1 MKRTK
6 IIILIFFAF
15 VFSQLTVF
23 SSETIAINSEE
34 ESKINNEDPTR
45 DNQST
50 SSSEEASYSETV
62 SINNQE
68 ESNINNK
75 GYTSEHQTT
84 LSSESVS
91 NSETMPIDSEE
102 KSRMINKNM
111 VSIDEEWEQ
120 INTLEEGSIDMQNSR
135 ILHYYFG
142 SHSRIGSTT
151 ILPKPSFSL
160 NDNGKEIYDFY
171 RPNNNLNSLRN
182 NHNTILAYGNTS
194 EDSPTTSNIED
205 LEPDNNT
212 IHYYKKL
219 DANGTS
225 FLIEYVSTSATG
237 GVIQVIITME
247 ALPNKLVRITTSYT
261 NIGETTFQNA
271 VMGSSY
277 DTKLGTNDKVP
288 VYYIG
293 NNKGVY
299 IKDAQYRLEFR
310 MSNIPNWAVGTY
322 LQENARWIRDF
333 FNESKTTFSNLS
345 SSGFESRNGAAGSV
359 ALENVDSAIHF
370 KTQPQNFAPGEKIEM
385 SFDAGILTDDGKP
398 IVELDKHYSEF
409 TKETKETNING
420 SWRDSDSESVQIY
433 YQLDEDTPVLIGE
446 YGNMISGEDYQFD
459 FSLNTTKLTPERHTL
474 KVYGVDSDGNMSN
487 VEEYILDYMDTG
499 ILTFKEVPSM
509 FDFGVHRVSDTTQE
523 YLGKNVGDLVI
534 KDTRSINKGYW
545 QLTLKQTKIL
555 NDNNN
560 ELSNIL
566 YFDDGTKLTSLNA
579 ATVISSQ
586 KLSSNTEEYNV
597 SNEWD
602 NLGKGLK
609 AIVKPSDQLEGTYT
623 GNLEWTLQNV
633 VENQ

>member
-1 MKRTK
+1 
-6 IIILIFFAF
+6 
-15 VFSQLTVF
+15 
-23 SSETIAINSEE
+23 
-34 ESKINNEDPTR
+34 
-45 DNQST
+45 
-50 SSSEEASYSETV
+50 
-62 SINNQE
+62 
-68 ESNINNK
+68 
-75 GYTSEHQTT
+75 
-84 LSSESVS
+84 
-91 NSETMPIDSEE
+91 
-102 KSRMINKNM
+102 
-111 VSIDEEWEQ
+111 
-120 INTLEEGSIDMQNSR
+120 
-135 ILHYYFG
+135 
-142 SHSRIGSTT
+142 
-151 ILPKPSFSL
+151 
-160 NDNGKEIYDFY
+160 
-171 RPNNNLNSLRN
+171 
-182 NHNTILAYGNTS
+182 
-194 EDSPTTSNIED
+194 
-205 LEPDNNT
+205 
-212 IHYYKKL
+212 
-219 DANGTS
+219 
-225 FLIEYVSTSATG
+225 
-237 GVIQVIITME
+237 ME

-261 NIGETTFQNA
+261 NIGKTTFQNA

-370 KTQPQNFAPGEKIEM
+370 KTQPKNFAPGEKIEM

-398 IVELDKHYSEF
+398 VVELDKYSSEF

-609 AIVKPSDQLEGTYT
+609 AIVKPSDQLKGTYT